1 MIDRIGQM
9 AGRIEQ
15 IQRKLEGFDGRE
27 ADAAPVGFAAWLQ
40 QETLLPTGGVHAQ
53 ASPASAR
60 AGQFDT
66 LIASIAAS
74 HGMDPDLVHAVVRA
88 ESNYNPNCV
97 SSAGAGGLMQ
107 LMSTTAR
114 HLGVS
119 DRFDPAQNLDGGVRY
134 LKAQIERFGD
144 LRLALAAY
152 NAGPGAV
159 AQYGGIPPYR
169 ETQAYVPR
177 VMRYYQERKTGGV
190 TVPPAAARH
199 SSSAVRHSSVSSTA
213 PSASTA
219 ISRPPQAHRQ
229 SPVAGATNAPTIQV
243 DGADDVG
250 RGQATISGL
259 QTHGHEVAHV
269 RPQTVLATPDL
280 EAASSRPEPQV
291 QAYDVV
297 AARAQAL
304 HTGHMGTQSVMGS
317 AVQAR
322 TSLAADAQSA
332 AQPVFSASA
341 DVHTVPVMPQL
352 VHAGAVAPAERAPD
366 LSTQSEAVGTHTIPY
381 ARTSETVA
389 VEPRPGASESAG
401 AAAGDGLTG
410 LPDVHARLA
419 DATVP
424 ATSVTALTATALAEP
439 QSHMQLLPV
448 NQISIADVNRL
459 QPVVTDTFAL
469 PSQEGRLATELGQLL
484 SLASEVPVSA
494 ASASPGGATTST
506 LRAAMPSP
514 AAMPGTA
521 AMSGTAVVSRPISAR
536 THADPALVVAQTTGR
551 GVQTDATLALGQVP
565 REVAVS
571 ETGGRVE
578 VSEMPVAALRSSSTH
593 DRVWPHLCMEQATDA
608 AVGLTPPSAVSRT
621 ADIEGHRA
629 EASDL
634 RSVASTGAPDGDTT
648 QPPSSVS
655 QQLFEAVRQPL
666 RTLVEAATVARPTV
680 QVADR
685 IEPQQITIQLS
696 PPELGQVQVWLGLDD
711 AGATLHVRAEN
722 MTAAMHLDAGFRDL
736 GERLEQFGIR
746 LAELQVSCDGSA
758 GWAMGQDAH
767 SRGQQWAQPSLY
779 ATTPT
784 QLFQAAADEAQ
795 ASATA
800 SGHVS
805 RRHLPLAYQRQVLDA
820 VV

>member
-15 IQRKLEGFDGRE
+15 IQRKLEGFDSRE

-97 SSAGAGGLMQ
+97 SAAGAGGLMQ
-107 LMSTTAR
+107 LMPATAR

-134 LKAQIERFGD
+134 LKAQMERFGD

-219 ISRPPQAHRQ
+219 ISRPPQAHRH

-291 QAYDVV
+291 QASDVV

-352 VHAGAVAPAERAPD
+352 VHAGAVAPTGHVPD
-366 LSTQSEAVGTHTIPY
+366 LTTQSEAVGTHTIPY
-381 ARTSETVA
+381 ARTSEVVA

-410 LPDVHARLA
+410 LPDTYVRPA

-439 QSHMQLLPV
+439 QSHMQLPPA
-448 NQISIADVNRL
+448 NQVSVADVNRL
-459 QPVVTDTFAL
+459 QSVVPDTFAL

-494 ASASPGGATTST
+494 VPASPGGATTST
-506 LRAAMPSP
+506 LRAAMP
-514 AAMPGTA
+514 
-521 AMSGTAVVSRPISAR
+521 GTAVVLRPISAR
-536 THADPALVVAQTTGR
+536 TQADPALVVAQTTGR
-551 GVQTDATLALGQVP
+551 GAQTDATLAIGQVP

-571 ETGGRVE
+571 ETGGHVE

-593 DRVWPHLCMEQATDA
+593 DRVWPLRMEQATDA
-608 AVGLTPPSAVSRT
+608 AVGFTPPSAVSRI

-696 PPELGQVQVWLGLDD
+696 PPELGQVQVRLGLND

-746 LAELQVSCDGSA
+746 LAGLQVSYDGSA

-767 SRGQQWAQPSLY
+767 SRGQQWAQPSMY
-779 ATTPT
+779 ATTPP

-805 RRHLPLAYQRQVLDA
+805 RRQLPLAYQRQVLDA

>member
-40 QETLLPTGGVHAQ
+40 QEMLLPTGGVHAQ
-53 ASPASAR
+53 ASPTSAR

-88 ESNYNPNCV
+88 ESNHNPNCV

-107 LMSTTAR
+107 LMPATAR

-134 LKAQIERFGD
+134 LKAQMERFGD

-213 PSASTA
+213 LDASAV

-229 SPVAGATNAPTIQV
+229 SPVAAATDPPTIQV

-250 RGQATISGL
+250 HGQATVSGQ
-259 QTHGHEVAHV
+259 QTQRHEVAHV
-269 RPQTVLATPDL
+269 RPQTVSATPAL

-291 QAYDVV
+291 QASDVV
-297 AARAQAL
+297 AARAQPP

-317 AVQAR
+317 TLRARAFVPAAV
-322 TSLAADAQSA
+322 QSA

-352 VHAGAVAPAERAPD
+352 VHAGAVAPTGHVPD
-366 LSTQSEAVGTHTIPY
+366 LTTQSEAVGTHTIPY
-381 ARTSETVA
+381 ARTSEVVA

-410 LPDVHARLA
+410 LPDTYVRPA

-439 QSHMQLLPV
+439 QSHMQLPPA
-448 NQISIADVNRL
+448 NQVSVADVNRL
-459 QPVVTDTFAL
+459 QSVVPDTFAL

-551 GVQTDATLALGQVP
+551 GAQTDATLAIGQVP

-571 ETGGRVE
+571 ETGGHVE

-593 DRVWPHLCMEQATDA
+593 DRVWPLRMEQATDA
-608 AVGLTPPSAVSRT
+608 AVGFTPPSAVSRI

-696 PPELGQVQVWLGLDD
+696 PPELGQVQVRLGLND

-746 LAELQVSCDGSA
+746 LAGLQVSYDGSA

-767 SRGQQWAQPSLY
+767 SRGQQWAQPSMY
-779 ATTPT
+779 ATTPP

-805 RRHLPLAYQRQVLDA
+805 RRQLPLAYQRQVLDA